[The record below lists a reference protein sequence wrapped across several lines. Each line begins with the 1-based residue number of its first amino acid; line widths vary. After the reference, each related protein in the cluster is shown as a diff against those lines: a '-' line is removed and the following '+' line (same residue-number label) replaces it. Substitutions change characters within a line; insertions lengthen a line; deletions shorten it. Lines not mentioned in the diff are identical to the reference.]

1 MLPRMFG
8 KKVGIVAMVLA
19 LVLPVSQANAKTIEI
34 VGTGDGV
41 KVLNALGAAFA
52 KSHPGMS
59 ISVPESIGSNGGIAA
74 VSKDEKV
81 VARVARTLKGD
92 EKVYGLTY
100 LPFAKVPVVFFV
112 NPTLDVKKLTSAQ
125 VCAIYAGKIVNWKEV
140 GGPDAAI
147 VVVTREAK
155 DSSLGV
161 LQKSLPGFKEVVVTG
176 KALLVEKTPLM
187 FNMVEEQPNAI
198 GFGPSDVAIN
208 SRVREVA
215 IDGRLSIFPDYPC
228 INTLAFVFK
237 EKSRSGDLRA
247 FLAYATSPAAA
258 PVIRA
263 AGGMPITTP

>member
-1 MLPRMFG
+1 MLPRKFE
-8 KKVGIVAMVLA
+8 KKGWIVAMVFA
-19 LVLPVSQANAKTIEI
+19 LVLPASQAMAGAIEI

-74 VSKDEKV
+74 VAKNENK
-81 VARVARTLKGD
+81 VARVARTLKDD
-92 EKVYGLTY
+92 EKGYGLTY

-112 NPTLDVKKLTSAQ
+112 NPALNVKKLTSAQ
-125 VCAIYAGKIVNWKEV
+125 VCDIYAGKITNWKDV

-161 LQKSLPGFKEVVVTG
+161 LQKSLPGFKEVSVTG

-187 FNMVEEQPNAI
+187 FNMVEEQPYAI
-198 GFGPSDVAIN
+198 GFGPSDIAIN
-208 SRVREVA
+208 SKVREVA

-237 EKSRSGDLRA
+237 EKNRTGDLRA
-247 FLAYATSPAAA
+247 FLAFATSPAAA

-263 AGGMPITTP
+263 AGGMPITIP